1 LGAVAP
7 VGATARAKVN
17 LYLHVVGRRPDG
29 YHLLDSLVVFA
40 DVGDRLTAVPATEL
54 TLAIDG
60 PFADGLGD
68 GSDNLVM
75 RAGLAL
81 RAALGGDTPGAALR
95 LTKNLPVAAG
105 LGGGSADAAAA
116 LRLLSRLWDR
126 QLPPGRLEALALSLG
141 ADLPV
146 CLAGGPRL
154 VGGIGEDVVPPPAL
168 PPAWLVL
175 ANPRLPV
182 ATAAVFR
189 ERQGPFSAAG
199 RWREVLPDAA
209 ALAAALAERGNDL
222 AAPARRLAPVIGEVL
237 DELAALPGCLIAR
250 VSGSG
255 ATCFGLFADAA
266 AATRAA
272 ERLAGRRPP
281 WWVAAAPMLTADGA
295 D

>member
-1 LGAVAP
+1 
-7 VGATARAKVN
+7 
-17 LYLHVVGRRPDG
+17 
-29 YHLLDSLVVFA
+29 
-40 DVGDRLTAVPATEL
+40 
-54 TLAIDG
+54 
-60 PFADGLGD
+60 
-68 GSDNLVM
+68 M
-75 RAGLAL
+75 
-81 RAALGGDTPGAALR
+81 
-95 LTKNLPVAAG
+95 
-105 LGGGSADAAAA
+105 
-116 LRLLSRLWDR
+116 
-126 QLPPGRLEALALSLG
+126 
-141 ADLPV
+141 
-146 CLAGGPRL
+146 
-154 VGGIGEDVVPPPAL
+154 
-168 PPAWLVL
+168 L

-199 RWREVLPDAA
+199 CWREVLPDAA